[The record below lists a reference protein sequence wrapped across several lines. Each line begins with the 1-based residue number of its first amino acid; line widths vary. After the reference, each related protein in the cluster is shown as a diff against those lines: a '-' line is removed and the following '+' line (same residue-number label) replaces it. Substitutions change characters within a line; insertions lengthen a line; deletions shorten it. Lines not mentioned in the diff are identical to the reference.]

1 MSSLQTADTTFAE
14 LLQDLPPNL
23 LAQAREFQAFTR
35 ARVLKTPAQLLRVVF
50 LYCGL
55 DQSLR
60 TTSATCAQLGQA
72 LTDNAVRER
81 LLACG
86 PWLTA
91 LLRQML
97 PALPAGVPPE
107 RRFILVDG
115 SVIQAPGATR
125 ADYRL
130 HLGWDWFNQTLAF
143 LEISTVA
150 TGESLAR
157 FAWHRGDVA
166 VADRNFATAAG
177 LAAALQRGADV
188 IARLH
193 LAHDIQPFF
202 HHELFHVYHAQFF
215 DECAQAW
222 CALWMEGLATL
233 AAQRLNPGAS
243 DAELLLNQPRPI
255 RADVERDRSAAV
267 CAVARLVD
275 SKAAADYA
283 GLFSNGPALEGL
295 PPRVGYYVGYLVA
308 EEAARGRSLMSLAHL
323 RNPAARKVVDAAFAG
338 LSRCKAG

>member
-1 MSSLQTADTTFAE
+1 MF
-14 LLQDLPPNL
+14 
-23 LAQAREFQAFTR
+23 
-35 ARVLKTPAQLLRVVF
+35 
-50 LYCGL
+50 
-55 DQSLR
+55 
-60 TTSATCAQLGQA
+60 
-72 LTDNAVRER
+72 
-81 LLACG
+81 
-86 PWLTA
+86 
-91 LLRQML
+91 
-97 PALPAGVPPE
+97 
-107 RRFILVDG
+107 
-115 SVIQAPGATR
+115 
-125 ADYRL
+125 
-130 HLGWDWFNQTLAF
+130 
-143 LEISTVA
+143 
-150 TGESLAR
+150 
-157 FAWHRGDVA
+157 
-166 VADRNFATAAG
+166 
-177 LAAALQRGADV
+177 GADV

-193 LAHDIQPFF
+193 DFADERPFF

-275 SKAAADYA
+275 SKDAADYA